1 MGARALSAAGGRGGG
16 GARGGRCGR
25 HGRRLNDRAPRCQTA
40 PGALAVAV
48 AVAFPF
54 PPNHGAPFSRILANA
69 SRKSA
74 QNASPVIDS
83 GGDADVTIGHG
94 LLERLGRHALARIR
108 GHYPIDQR
116 AARRSTI
123 DRQRRIGRDE
133 LLPAHLALEIDG
145 DIERRCR

>member
-1 MGARALSAAGGRGGG
+1 MGARALSAAGRRGGG

-25 HGRRLNDRAPRCQTA
+25 HGRRLNDRAPRCPTA
-40 PGALAVAV
+40 PGALAV

-54 PPNHGAPFSRILANA
+54 PPNHAAPFSRILA
-69 SRKSA
+69 
-74 QNASPVIDS
+74 NASPVIDS
-83 GGDADVTIGHG
+83 GGDADVTIGHS

-108 GHYPIDQR
+108 GHYPTDQR
-116 AARRSTI
+116 ATWRSTI

-133 LLPAHLALEIDG
+133 LLPAHLAPEIGG